1 MATKR
6 QRNVR
11 DIFES
16 SLESGE
22 QLERRRRAEQQRAA
36 QLTQSQREMLQGG
49 SFAMETEGGRQLRQR
64 VERRSPTTDPYQST
78 TGLEGIPGQLVDS
91 LFRNR
96 PHSGEGIGSLPG
108 GAQDLT
114 SIAQGAMRTTDE
126 DSPHAR
132 GSQGGGGSQ
141 SYPDAGLDPRRNLA
155 PEGLP
160 SPGQQPGQGGM
171 AAMLQQFQQQQ
182 QARQEQARQ
191 QLGSAYDRQIQAIR
205 GQGPIM
211 EGMAEEAQGNIGDF
225 FGYAAESAE
234 AGREPV
240 QQAYGA
246 AGEGVEQAYGEATE
260 QVRSTPTVYADLAE
274 QAGGAGARSGVA
286 ERVSAAA
293 APFEQALSSGEAAV
307 QGNLAQ
313 GQAAGESY
321 LSQLA
326 SAAPSEA
333 AMAQSGVEGA
343 LQQQLQDLQMQAAQ
357 LEGAKQ
363 KAMMQVSADTS
374 GDAFDRMM
382 DLQQLQMAKEKH
394 ALDMQQGQQDLANP
408 MGDMDLREQLQTQQ
422 LQQEMTDPTQ
432 QQPKRGFDMFLQQ
445 RFGDQPQTQQVVQQL
460 GNYLTSNWPTETVR
474 GEEEEVAPEQAVQ
487 QLMGQIQAPE
497 EGAGEEDDPRFQ
509 LAREL
514 GLENPA
520 MIGRANHPDVRR
532 ALEILAGIYQ

>member
-1 MATKR
+1 MATRR

-11 DIFES
+11 DLFES

-22 QLERRRRAEQQRAA
+22 QVERRRRAEQQRAN
-36 QLTQSQREMLQGG
+36 QLSQAQRE
-49 SFAMETEGGRQLRQR
+49 
-64 VERRSPTTDPYQST
+64 
-78 TGLEGIPGQLVDS
+78 
-91 LFRNR
+91 
-96 PHSGEGIGSLPG
+96 EGIGSLPG
-108 GAQDLT
+108 GAQGLG
-114 SIAQGAMRTTDE
+114 SIFQSAMRTTDE

-160 SPGQQPGQGGM
+160 SPGEQPGQGGI
-171 AAMLQQFQQQQ
+171 ADMLAQLQQQQ

-191 QLGSAYDRQIQAIR
+191 QLGSAYDRQIEAIR

-211 EGMAEEAQGNIGDF
+211 EGMAEEAQGNIGGF

-246 AGEGVEQAYGEATE
+246 AGEGVEQAYGQATE

-343 LQQQLQDLQMQAAQ
+343 LQTQLQDIQMQAAQ

-363 KAMMQVSADTS
+363 KAMMQASADTS

-382 DLQQLQMAKEKH
+382 DLQRLQMDKEAH
-394 ALDMQQGQQDLANP
+394 EMEMQQGGA
-408 MGDMDLREQLQTQQ
+408 GGMDLREQLQTQQ

-432 QQPKRGFDMFLQQ
+432 QQPQRGFDMFLQQ

-460 GNYLTSNWPTETVR
+460 GNYLTSNWPTQETAT
-474 GEEEEVAPEQAVQ
+474 GEEERVPSEQAVQ
-487 QLMGQIQAPE
+487 QLMGQLQPPE
-497 EGAGEEDDPRFQ
+497 EGAGDLEEDPRFQ

-514 GLENPA
+514 GLENPS
-520 MIGRANHPDVRR
+520 MIGRANHPDVRQ
-532 ALEILAGIYQ
+532 ALEILAGVYQE

>member
-1 MATKR
+1 MATRR

-49 SFAMETEGGRQLRQR
+49 NFAMESDQGRQLRER
-64 VERRSPTTDPYQST
+64 VQRRSPSTDGPYQST
-78 TGLEGIPGQLVDS
+78 TGAEGIPGRVIDS

-96 PHSGEGIGSLPG
+96 PHSGDGGIGALPG
-108 GAQDLT
+108 GAQGIA

-126 DSPHAR
+126 NSPHAGGGG
-132 GSQGGGGSQ
+132 GSGGGSQ

-160 SPGQQPGQGGM
+160 SPGEQPGQGGI
-171 AAMLQQFQQQQ
+171 ADMLRQLQQQQ
-182 QARQEQARQ
+182 QARQEQMRS
-191 QLGSAYDRQIQAIR
+191 QLGSAYDQQIEAVL

-211 EGMAEEAQGNIGDF
+211 RGLAEEAQGNIGGF
-225 FGYAAESAE
+225 FDYAAESAE

-260 QVRSTPTVYADLAE
+260 QVRSTPSVYTDLAE
-274 QAGGAGARSGVA
+274 QAGGEGARSGVA
-286 ERVSAAA
+286 QRVSAAA
-293 APFEQALSSGEAAV
+293 APFEAALSSGEAAV

-313 GQAAGESY
+313 SQAAGEQY

-382 DLQQLQMAKEKH
+382 DLQRLQMEKEAH
-394 ALDMQQGQQDLANP
+394 AQEMQQGQNP
-408 MGDMDLREQLQTQQ
+408 MAGMDLREQLQTRQ
-422 LQQEMTDPTQ
+422 LQEEMTDPTQ

-445 RFGDQPQTQQVVQQL
+445 RFGDQPQTQQIVQQL
-460 GNYLTSNWPTETVR
+460 GNHLTSNWPTNDM
-474 GEEEEVAPEQAVQ
+474 EERLPAEQAVQ
-487 QLMGQIQAPE
+487 QLFGQIQAPE

-514 GLENPA
+514 GLENPS

-532 ALEILAGIYQ
+532 ALEILAGVYQE